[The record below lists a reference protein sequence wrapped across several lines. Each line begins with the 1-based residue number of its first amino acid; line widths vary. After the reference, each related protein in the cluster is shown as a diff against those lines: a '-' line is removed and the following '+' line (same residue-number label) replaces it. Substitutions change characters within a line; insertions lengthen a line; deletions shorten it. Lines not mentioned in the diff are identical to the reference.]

1 MYKNKLLIISICSL
15 TLSGCSHGPAYTSGS
30 MSGYTLMGSV
40 AGASAQFDTSRYTH
54 YDDNPVKQVA
64 QSPLATF
71 SLDVDTASY
80 ANVRRFLNQGQLPN
94 PDAVRVEEMLNY
106 FPLSK
111 RPNDKTAFG
120 CQEGLNSAERGVHIE
135 ITSGCEPVSHPFTVQ
150 YELTPAPWNEQHTL
164 LRLDIAAK
172 ELASSERPAA
182 NLVFL
187 IDTSGSMEGDGR
199 LPLIQSAL
207 KMMVNDL
214 RPQDRVSIV
223 TYAGSSEVLLSA
235 TSGAEKQTIIHALND
250 LSADGS
256 TNGGAGLRM
265 AYEQA
270 QKGFIKG
277 GVNRILLA
285 TDGDFNVGID
295 DPKAIESLV
304 KKERDTGI
312 TLSTLG
318 VGDDNVNDAMMVK
331 IADVGNGNY
340 SYLDSLSEAQKVLGQ
355 EMQQTLVTVAKDV
368 KAQIEFNPA
377 QVIEYRQIGYEKRQL
392 RDEDF
397 NNDAV
402 DAGDIGAGKHVTV
415 LFELTLAG
423 QKGSVDALRYGNTP
437 AKAATGKENELL
449 WVKLRYKAPQGET
462 SRLMSQPVMATSL
475 QNSFEMASTD
485 MRFLSAVAAYGQ
497 KLRGSD
503 ELAKTSW
510 QQIAGWAERAK
521 GTDEK
526 GYRAE
531 FIRLVDLTAGLSR

>member
-1 MYKNKLLIISICSL
+1 MYKNKLLIISICSFI
-15 TLSGCSHGPAYTSGS
+15 LSGCSRGPAYTSGS

-40 AGASAQFDTSRYTH
+40 SRAPAQFDTSRYTH

-80 ANVRRFLNQGQLPN
+80 ANVRRFLNQGQLPD

-111 RPNDKTAFG
+111 RPDDKTAPG
-120 CQEGLNSAERGVHIE
+120 CPEVQNSAERGVHIE
-135 ITSGCEPVSHPFTVQ
+135 ITSGCEPVSHPFSIR
-150 YELTPAPWNEQHTL
+150 YELTPAPWNEHHTL

-172 ELASSERPAA
+172 ELARSERPAA

-199 LPLIQSAL
+199 LLLIQSAL

-250 LSADGS
+250 LSAGGS
-256 TNGGAGLRM
+256 TNGGAGLQM

-295 DPKAIESLV
+295 DPKAIETLV

-368 KAQIEFNPA
+368 KAQIEFNPS
-377 QVIEYRQIGYEKRQL
+377 QVIEYRQIGYEKRQM

-423 QKGSVDALRYGNTP
+423 QKVSVDALRYGNAS

-462 SRLMSQPVMATSL
+462 SRLMSQPVMTTSI
-475 QNSFEMASTD
+475 QNSFEMATTD

-531 FIRLVDLTAGLSR
+531 FVRLVDLTAGLSR

>member
-1 MYKNKLLIISICSL
+1 MCKNKLLIISICAL
-15 TLSGCSHGPAYTSGS
+15 TLSGCSRGPAYTSGS
-30 MSGYTLMGSV
+30 MSGYAMMGSV
-40 AGASAQFDTSRYTH
+40 ARVSPQSDTSRYPH

-111 RPNDKTAFG
+111 LPGDKTTFG
-120 CQEGLNSAERGVHIE
+120 CYEVQNSEQRGVHAD
-135 ITSGCEPVSHPFTVQ
+135 CEPVSTPFTVQ

-172 ELASSERPAA
+172 ALASSERPAA

-223 TYAGSSEVLLSA
+223 TYAGSSEVLLSV

-256 TNGGAGLRM
+256 TNGGAGLQM

-270 QKGFIKG
+270 KKGFIKG
-277 GVNRILLA
+277 GINRILLA

-295 DPKAIESLV
+295 DPKAIEALV

-355 EMQQTLVTVAKDV
+355 ERQQTLVTVAKDV

-377 QVIEYRQIGYEKRQL
+377 RVIEYRQIGYEKRQL

-423 QKGSVDALRYGNTP
+423 QKGSVDTLRYAEEP
-437 AKAATGKENELL
+437 PKAESGKENELL

-475 QNSFEMASTD
+475 QNRFEMASTD

-510 QQIAGWAERAK
+510 QQIAGWAEQARGA
-521 GTDEK
+521 DAK

-531 FIRLVDLTAGLSR
+531 FVRLVDITEGLSR